1 MLASRANYVAVGCE
15 LKWDYGVTPS
25 RLRYSGFP
33 GKSGF
38 GHRNS
43 IRKGSAKATCNSK
56 AKMSALSKVGMSVF
70 YLLVVRFGGYGSDE
84 CGADEQARADDVLA
98 RLDGRG
104 LTTLAAADLRR
115 VILRQTHR
123 LLKRYRAGG
132 APANRRR
139 GRPSNFG
146 KPSALPWC
154 RLQPFTAFC
163 DMRASHLDI
172 GY

>member
-56 AKMSALSKVGMSVF
+56 AKMSAQSKVGMSVF
-70 YLLVVRFGGYGSDE
+70 YLLVVRLEATDPMSVVLMSKRELMMYWRGSM
-84 CGADEQARADDVLA
+84 DV
-98 RLDGRG
+98 G
-104 LTTLAAADLRR
+104 
-115 VILRQTHR
+115 
-123 LLKRYRAGG
+123 
-132 APANRRR
+132 
-139 GRPSNFG
+139 
-146 KPSALPWC
+146 
-154 RLQPFTAFC
+154 
-163 DMRASHLDI
+163 
-172 GY
+172 